1 MKGMEMIQKIRNIY
15 ELGIKEM
22 IGLFRDPLM
31 LVLIIYSFTFA
42 VYVGA
47 VSNADSVTNAA
58 IAVVDQD
65 HSALS
70 QRIMESFLPPQFNMP
85 VQIQQYEI
93 DGCLERGEYTFV
105 LVIPPNFQRDLVANK
120 GPTIQLNVDATRM
133 SQAFVGT
140 GYIQNIIMKECG
152 SFYNYGTSTK
162 DKGMDPANIVIRNR
176 FNPNTEASWFGGI
189 NQLINNIT
197 MLAIILT
204 GASLIR
210 ERERGTLEHLM
221 VMPVTSFEVMVSK
234 IWSMS
239 LTVLIATAVALLGV
253 IKWYLGIPVTGSFW
267 LFMTGVA
274 LHLFAVT
281 SMGIFLGCFA
291 GNMPQFGILMI
302 LILIPM
308 QMLSGGSTPQESM
321 PVAVRRFMQ
330 LAPTSHFVSFSQAI
344 LFRGAGFKVVWGTF
358 LKLFIIGAVLF
369 IISLRRFRKVAA
381 AS

>member
-1 MKGMEMIQKIRNIY
+1 MLQKIRNIY
-15 ELGIKEM
+15 ELGIKEI

-31 LVLIIYSFTFA
+31 LVLILYSFSFA

-65 HSALS
+65 RSSLS
-70 QRIMESFLPPQFNMP
+70 LRIMEAFLPPQFSMP
-85 VQIQQYEI
+85 VQIEQYEV
-93 DGCLERGEYTFV
+93 DGCMDRGEYTFI

-133 SQAFVGT
+133 SQAFVGS
-140 GYIQNIIMKECG
+140 GYIQSIIMKECG
-152 SFYNYGTSTK
+152 AFYNYGTSTK
-162 DKGMDPANIVIRNR
+162 DKGTDPANIVIRNR
-176 FNPNTEASWFGGI
+176 FNPNSEASWFGGI

-239 LTVLIATAVALLGV
+239 LTVLVATAFALLV
-253 IKWYLGIPVTGSFW
+253 VVKWYLEVPVTGSFW
-267 LFMTGVA
+267 LFMAGVA

-281 SMGIFLGCFA
+281 SMGICLGCYA

-321 PVAVRRFMQ
+321 PVPVQRIMQ
-330 LAPTSHFVSFSQAI
+330 LSPTTHFVTFSQAI
-344 LFRGAGFKVVWGTF
+344 LFRGAGMRVVWVPF
-358 LKLFIIGAVLF
+358 LKLFVIGAVLF
-369 IISLRRFRKVAA
+369 VISLKRFRKTA